1 MKEFNPE
8 MANAGASINE
18 HKVYKVVHFGLWSCV
33 AVGSYRVRYRV
44 GEFIAAPKGTK
55 FFVFD
60 SLILSYRLAD
70 AERAVVTY
78 ADDFMHLDPDF
89 RIWRATARGLPS
101 AEHRVGDP
109 KHSVD
114 IEDFWR
120 VYNRGSSYGVLVGH
134 RTPSGTLWAD
144 EIRLDA

>member
-1 MKEFNPE
+1 MKESNPE
-8 MANAGASINE
+8 KANAGASINE

-33 AVGSYRVRYRV
+33 AVGSYCVRYRV
-44 GEFIAAPKGTK
+44 GEFITPPKGTK

-60 SLILSYRLAD
+60 SL
-70 AERAVVTY
+70 TY

-89 RIWRATARGLPS
+89 RIWRATARGLSS
-101 AEHRVGDP
+101 AERRVGDP

-120 VYNRGSSYGVLVGH
+120 VHNSGSSYGVLVGH
-134 RTPSGTLWAD
+134 RTPSGTFWAD
-144 EIRLDA
+144 EIRLDACLY

>member
-60 SLILSYRLAD
+60 SLSTPMTSCISTPIFGFGGRPQEACPRRSIELATRNIRSILRISG
-70 AERAVVTY
+70 ESTMAVAPTV
-78 ADDFMHLDPDF
+78 
-89 RIWRATARGLPS
+89 S
-101 AEHRVGDP
+101 
-109 KHSVD
+109 
-114 IEDFWR
+114 
-120 VYNRGSSYGVLVGH
+120 
-134 RTPSGTLWAD
+134 
-144 EIRLDA
+144 